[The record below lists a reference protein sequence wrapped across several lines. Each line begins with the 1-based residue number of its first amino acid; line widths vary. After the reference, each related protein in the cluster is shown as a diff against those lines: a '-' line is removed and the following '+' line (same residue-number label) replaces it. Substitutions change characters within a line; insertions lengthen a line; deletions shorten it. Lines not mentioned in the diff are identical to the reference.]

1 MKQQSLMATVAVV
14 GLAAARVVLPSVS
27 AAQTPPMGGGY
38 ANVIPIPVPE
48 NDPQVKAIA
57 GALFKPEGKGP
68 FPAIIYMSGCAG
80 LGIPPDMAQQ
90 KAVIDHYLAHG
101 KAVLHPRFADATW
114 HAKRGL
120 RQNGRNEH
128 LHASGRRRLFRAE
141 GARRDARNRPAS
153 ASSSKAIRTAPTRRR
168 WRSIRKSSKEP
179 GGNVFAGVI
188 AYYPYCVND
197 MQFSAP
203 TVILD
208 GDKDDWTPSNLC
220 EAIKDRPNLE
230 MAVFPGATHAF
241 TMPMDQPVE
250 FMGHHI
256 AYDAKA
262 TKDAEA
268 RADAFIAAHM
278 Q

>member
-1 MKQQSLMATVAVV
+1 MRYHLLVTTAAVAELAVAV
-14 GLAAARVVLPSVS
+14 VVLPSVS

-38 ANVIPIPVPE
+38 ANVIPIPVPD

-68 FPAIIYMSGCAG
+68 FPVIIYMSGCAG

-90 KAVIDHYLAHG
+90 KAVIDHYVAQG
-101 KAVLHPRFADATW
+101 KAVLILDSLTPR
-114 HAKRGL
+114 GMP
-120 RQNGRNEH
+120 NGVC
-128 LHASGRRRLFRAE
+128 
-141 GARRDARNRPAS
+141 D
-153 ASSSKAIRTAPTRRR
+153 RTAEM
-168 WRSIRKSSKEP
+168 SIYMHRADDAYSAQKALAAMPEIDGKRVFLQGYSHGANAATLAVNPKVVEEH

-197 MQFSAP
+197 MAFAAP
-203 TVILD
+203 TIILD

-230 MAVFPGATHAF
+230 LAVFPGATHAF

-250 FMGHHI
+250 YLGHHI
-256 AYDAKA
+256 VYDEKA
-262 TKDAEA
+262 TNDAEA